1 MLLRLKIPVVFFLPL
16 LFCTEVKAQ
25 LKMSYDGYYI
35 YDQPDKNNQ
44 FKYYL
49 RFYPDGTVITV
60 TTAGKPENLVRWF
73 TKDYKDVAKGKFE
86 LDDSTITFFI
96 RTDKGEINY
105 SGTLSPENRML
116 LTVKSAINKYEGKE
130 EYYFLKMEGLK

>member
-1 MLLRLKIPVVFFLPL
+1 MLLRLKIPVVIFFAL
-16 LFCTEVKAQ
+16 LFCAKVNAQ
-25 LKMSYDGYYI
+25 QKMSYDGYYI
-35 YDQPDKNNQ
+35 TQPDTNSP

-60 TTAGKPENLVRWF
+60 TTAGKPENLARWF

-86 LDDSTITFFI
+86 LKDSTITFFI

-105 SGTLSPENRML
+105 TGTLSPDNRMT

-130 EYYFLKMEGLK
+130 EYYFFKMDGLK